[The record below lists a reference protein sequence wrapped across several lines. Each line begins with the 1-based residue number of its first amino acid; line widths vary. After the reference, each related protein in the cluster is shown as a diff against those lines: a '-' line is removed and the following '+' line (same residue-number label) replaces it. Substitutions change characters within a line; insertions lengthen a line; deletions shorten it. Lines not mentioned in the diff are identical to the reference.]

1 LHLQI
6 ETAWLCTSLYLHDC
20 PYSPYSR
27 DGHRQLPQARWHSGI
42 ILPDVGSAHWIEIL
56 LNVFQGF
63 ASPTSS
69 LWCLWIFLVKAMFA
83 RYQQVQDQSL
93 WAAHRSS
100 ESTCGPQLAD
110 RCQLV
115 VGQGR
120 KRKETVE
127 ISMFGTSLRWRYDS
141 TSLLEMFRFHEDRSP
156 DVWKMFFFWCLSC
169 PWIPPEIPRNPFK
182 KDRCPLLTSGFSM
195 TFPSYVQ
202 IQALQARLRAQ
213 VLTRYRFPGA
223 WLMRSNVFGDLAWK
237 FHNTIY
243 ETNGTLYSIPHTIP
257 EW

>member
-1 LHLQI
+1 
-6 ETAWLCTSLYLHDC
+6 
-20 PYSPYSR
+20 
-27 DGHRQLPQARWHSGI
+27 
-42 ILPDVGSAHWIEIL
+42 
-56 LNVFQGF
+56 
-63 ASPTSS
+63 
-69 LWCLWIFLVKAMFA
+69 MFA

-110 RCQLV
+110 RCQL

-156 DVWKMFFFWCLSC
+156 DVWKMFFFLMLKLSMN
-169 PWIPPEIPRNPFK
+169 PPRNPFK
-182 KDRCPLLTSGFSM
+182 KNRCPLLTSGFSM
-195 TFPSYVQ
+195 TFPSSVQ

-223 WLMRSNVFGDLAWK
+223 WLMRSNVFGDLA
-237 FHNTIY
+237 
-243 ETNGTLYSIPHTIP
+243 
-257 EW
+257 